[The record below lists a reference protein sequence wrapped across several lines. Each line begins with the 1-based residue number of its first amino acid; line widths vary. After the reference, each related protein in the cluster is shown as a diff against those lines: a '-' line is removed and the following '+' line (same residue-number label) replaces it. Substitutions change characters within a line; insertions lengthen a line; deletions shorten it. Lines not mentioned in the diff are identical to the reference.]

1 MSCHSEYRTLP
12 SGLSLDRHTESHG
25 MEVETEYYLSYD
37 LMGESYSCRI
47 TKEEY
52 DALYP
57 LSKEEVNE

>member
-1 MSCHSEYRTLP
+1 
-12 SGLSLDRHTESHG
+12 
-25 MEVETEYYLSYD
+25 MEVRTEYYLSHE
-37 LMGESYSCRI
+37 LMGEYFSCRI

>member
-12 SGLSLDRHTESHG
+12 SGLSLDRYTESHG
-25 MEVETEYYLSYD
+25 IEYYLSYD
-37 LMGESYSCRI
+37 LMGESCSWRI